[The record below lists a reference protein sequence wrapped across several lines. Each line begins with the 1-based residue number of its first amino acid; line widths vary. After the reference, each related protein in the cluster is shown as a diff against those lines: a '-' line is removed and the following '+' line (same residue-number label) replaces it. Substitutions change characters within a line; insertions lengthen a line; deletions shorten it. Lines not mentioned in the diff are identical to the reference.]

1 MSINTLSKL
10 IIIKTFEKLIP
21 ELPLKFE
28 VNCTKLSEI
37 ADDLLVEYQLKRY
50 FSLYSKHGIQIITDD
65 DFNKL
70 LDGDLLYC
78 IPSNMEFPFSQ
89 YLQDFVTLTT
99 LGKGGFGIVQLV
111 QHKITKE
118 KFALKVTNMSNS
130 YFSANKLN
138 ELYTEAKNIKQLS
151 HDNIIKLYN
160 AFILHKNL
168 FLMAEYIEGG
178 DLAKYLKES
187 PTLNEEEIKEIL
199 RQIATATFHSHNHK
213 IIHRDLKLENILI
226 VNKNPLQLKII
237 DFGLSCNQGEAH
249 SSGTLRYLPPEVFLK
264 SAF

>member
-10 IIIKTFEKLIP
+10 LIIKRFEKLIP
-21 ELPLKFE
+21 ELPIQFE

-37 ADDLLVEYQLKRY
+37 ADDLLVEYQLKRDV
-50 FSLYSKHGIQIITDD
+50 SLYSKHGIQIITDD

-78 IPSNMEFPFSQ
+78 IPSNMEFPFEK
-89 YLQDFVTLTT
+89 YIEDFETIAT
-99 LGKGGFGIVQLV
+99 LGKGGFGIVNIV
-111 QHKITKE
+111 QHNITKE

-138 ELYTEAKNIKQLS
+138 ELYTEAKNIKQLV

-160 AFILHKNL
+160 AFVLNKNL
-168 FLMAEYIEGG
+168 FMMTEYIEGG
-178 DLAKYLKES
+178 DLAKYIKEKPS
-187 PTLNEEEIKEIL
+187 YSEEEIKEIVK
-199 RQIATATFHSHNHK
+199 QIAVATFHSHNNK

-226 VNKNPLQLKII
+226 VSKNPIQIKII
-237 DFGLSCNQGEAH
+237 DFGLACNQGEAH
-249 SSGTLRYLPPEVFLK
+249 SSGTLRYLPPEV
-264 SAF
+264 